1 MIENQFHYWSQ
12 MNFIINVQPK
22 VSWFG
27 DPCLG
32 LDLKSRSF
40 WIWRLIVHFSDSSGI
55 QSSLF
60 SSLARDLKF
69 SDPQYPKQWHLK
81 NQRYIGNDC
90 NVTSVWE
97 YNITGKGVVVAVVDD
112 GNVFVNPLRPKYHQ
126 KYLFW
131 DLRSVSV

>member
-1 MIENQFHYWSQ
+1 MGL
-12 MNFIINVQPK
+12 K
-22 VSWFG
+22 VNH
-27 DPCLG
+27 C
-32 LDLKSRSF
+32 
-40 WIWRLIVHFSDSSGI
+40 ISDSSGI

-112 GNVFVNPLRPKYHQ
+112 GNVFYIYYFLKLYRYWRQMFFVTFFDVGDKFTFVTNI
-126 KYLFW
+126 F
-131 DLRSVSV
+131 

>member
-1 MIENQFHYWSQ
+1 MSL
-12 MNFIINVQPK
+12 K
-22 VSWFG
+22 VNH
-27 DPCLG
+27 C
-32 LDLKSRSF
+32 
-40 WIWRLIVHFSDSSGI
+40 ISDSSGI

-112 GNVFVNPLRPKYHQ
+112 GNVFYIYNFLKLYRYWRQMFFVTFFDVGDKVTRSPFCKI
-126 KYLFW
+126 
-131 DLRSVSV
+131 DL

>member
-1 MIENQFHYWSQ
+1 M
-12 MNFIINVQPK
+12 
-22 VSWFG
+22 
-27 DPCLG
+27 
-32 LDLKSRSF
+32 
-40 WIWRLIVHFSDSSGI
+40 
-55 QSSLF
+55 
-60 SSLARDLKF
+60 ARDLKF

-126 KYLFW
+126 KYLSILSF
-131 DLRSVSV
+131 LGSKRSYNLEGLKYSIMNIGIKFVSR